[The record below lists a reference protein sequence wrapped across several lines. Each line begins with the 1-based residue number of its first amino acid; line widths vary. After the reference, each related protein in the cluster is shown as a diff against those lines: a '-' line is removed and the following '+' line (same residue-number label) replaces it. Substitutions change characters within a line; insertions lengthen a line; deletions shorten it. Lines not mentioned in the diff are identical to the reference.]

1 MQRCWRSQR
10 RKHPLPK
17 VNKARYS
24 RSKMRESH
32 WKNAVEIEVSKYW
45 SLCQHSWK
53 LLCPWV
59 KLCRNLRNTV
69 TGLCLSETGTL
80 SRFCKPEGSTI
91 EYKNT
96 CTCKPEERTPPQR
109 GCTVEYMHRQPLVQ
123 RGCTTTFCEE
133 FSSLTENVFP
143 EREPPKETGVYH

>member
-1 MQRCWRSQR
+1 VLYTFCGVTETC
-10 RKHPLPK
+10 P
-17 VNKARYS
+17 
-24 RSKMRESH
+24 RSKMRECH
-32 WKNAVEIEVSKYW
+32 WKNAAEIEVRQCELS
-45 SLCQHSWK
+45 QHSWK

-96 CTCKPEERTPPQR
+96 CKPEERTPPKEGAPLNTCTDNLLSREDVLRRFPKNFLHSPRMFIRRENHPKRR
-109 GCTVEYMHRQPLVQ
+109 GCNTEKH
-123 RGCTTTFCEE
+123 CEK
-133 FSSLTENVFP
+133 LRKTRV
-143 EREPPKETGVYH
+143 V